1 LNHDNYMQKFV
12 FKLLYITI
20 TSPSG
25 LVICSIPTK
34 QISRIYFLT
43 YIFNLIIQTIGY
55 NDVALF
61 FEAIKL
67 IHNEY
72 TFEFRFFQTWLIDNY
87 FYILLFYS
95 FDNPLD
101 SGLSKVIR
109 SCLHC

>member
-1 LNHDNYMQKFV
+1 
-12 FKLLYITI
+12 LLYITI

-34 QISRIYFLT
+34 QIPSIYFLT

-61 FEAIKL
+61 FEDIKL

-72 TFEFRFFQTWLIDNY
+72 TFEFRFFQTCLIDNY

-95 FDNPLD
+95 FYDALD
-101 SGLSKVIR
+101 CILSVVIIFFLY
-109 SCLHC
+109 CFLL